1 MSDEPRDRILVVDDD
16 PGMRRA
22 VSRVLEPLYEV
33 VTAEGE
39 GDVAATLAAGGADV
53 ALVDVQ
59 LADGDGYSLCH
70 QIRTRHPE
78 TDVILMTGSV
88 SQPDEKLYRSLEQ
101 EAFYFLFKPFER
113 RLLLA
118 LVERCLTLQKE
129 RRAKERYA
137 QELAADLEKARRFQR
152 SLIPRGALTEGGWH
166 LEGRFEPCD
175 ALGGDFYL
183 TLEERGGGLTF
194 AVADVVGHGVSA
206 AMYAGML
213 RSSLDAAR
221 RRDPDPAR
229 VSAEL
234 DGGVDFFT
242 GPRYASLFYGQL
254 LPDGRLRYFNA
265 GHPPALLG
273 RRDGGG
279 EALEATG
286 LLVSSLFAGRGRET
300 RELTLAPGD
309 RLLVFTDGASE
320 ARDPADRELGRRAL
334 EAALAEAREL
344 PPAAALDALLETL
357 RRHCGERPLED
368 DVTLLLIERAR
379 AAGSAIE

>member
-16 PGMRRA
+16 AGMRRA
-22 VSRVLEPLYEV
+22 VARVLAPFYDVE
-33 VTAEGE
+33 TAAGEGE
-39 GDVAATLAAGGADV
+39 AAALAAGGGFDV

-59 LADGDGYSLCH
+59 LGDGDGYSLCH
-70 QIRTRHPE
+70 NIRGRHPE
-78 TDVILMTGSV
+78 TDVILMTGSI

-118 LVERCLTLQKE
+118 LVARCLALQKE

-137 QELAADLEKARRFQR
+137 AELAADLEKARAFQA
-152 SLIPRGALTEGGWH
+152 SLIPRRPLAQGGWH
-166 LEGRFEPCD
+166 VEGRFEPCD
-175 ALGGDFYL
+175 ALGGDFYFA
-183 TLEERGGGLTF
+183 LEERGEREGSLAF

-234 DGGVDFFT
+234 DAGVDFFT
-242 GPRYASLFYGQL
+242 GPRYASLFYGRL

-265 GHPPALLG
+265 GHPPALLRP
-273 RRDGGG
+273 RRG
-279 EALEATG
+279 EGESLAATG
-286 LLVSSLFAGRGRET
+286 LLVSRLFAGRGREV
-300 RELTLAPGD
+300 RELALAPGD
-309 RLLVFTDGASE
+309 RLLVYTDGASE
-320 ARDPADRELGRRAL
+320 ARDPADRELGRAAL
-334 EAALAEAREL
+334 EEALAAVADL
-344 PPAAALDALLETL
+344 PPAAALDTLLDRL
-357 RRHCGERPLED
+357 RRHRSERPLED
-368 DVTLLLIERAR
+368 DVTLLLVER
-379 AAGSAIE
+379 S